1 VRTGAQEQLRQ
12 FAGRRIVNSG
22 GRPCPSHK
30 RTAPVALAAGR
41 GDHSTGGQST
51 TPPTNHGTAHKPST
65 PGPKREPACQGK
77 AYGKDCHDQSDI
89 AFAAPRAQRPR
100 RPRSL
105 WSRRRRRDR
114 GVATGL
120 RSPRPAPRRNKAQ
133 TAALTRGRR
142 TDQRLCPETPTRPGG
157 PRSRRH
163 RSHREPLASTDA
175 TELIKPPAWRLVA
188 HTNRIRCAAFV
199 RRPCVTNVEG
209 GLM

>member
-1 VRTGAQEQLRQ
+1 MDGL
-12 FAGRRIVNSG
+12 
-22 GRPCPSHK
+22 
-30 RTAPVALAAGR
+30 AP
-41 GDHSTGGQST
+41 HI
-51 TPPTNHGTAHKPST
+51 
-65 PGPKREPACQGK
+65 REPPPSRSRPAAAITRPAGSRPHRRPTMAPRTSPPHPAQNASLPAKAK

-199 RRPCVTNVEG
+199 RRPRERAGASEDMARPLRGSGKVV
-209 GLM
+209 L